1 LYRKWG
7 RATRAGRVLSRRGT
21 LLVPSCRPCV
31 ARGHRGQPPSP
42 VVHPGFAVSQRPLRR
57 RWGFCTTRS
66 LLARV
71 IGVSEPHVV
80 QFPPFGGGEAAVR
93 GGAAPKVQIH
103 WVKTAKNRHFR
114 RNESALWRNRWVRV
128 CRLIDTALRGV
139 MLAEVRPAGPSYWQ
153 CQPFHA
159 QLKPIGGMVG
169 SPPRTPPIG

>member
-1 LYRKWG
+1 ML
-7 RATRAGRVLSRRGT
+7 RRDLHPIGKIQP
-21 LLVPSCRPCV
+21 LLIGLNPPDEVEPSEPL
-31 ARGHRGQPPSP
+31 PISKP
-42 VVHPGFAVSQRPLRR
+42 VVGGFALHEAF
-57 RWGFCTTRS
+57 W
-66 LLARV
+66 ARV